1 MLLALVTALAVSA
14 DLGPV
19 DAFVRAEMERQKVPG
34 VAVAIVRGGEVVKA
48 QGYGLA
54 NVEHQVA
61 VKPETIFQSG
71 SVGKQFTSTVVM
83 LLVEEGKLALS
94 DPLTKF
100 FPEAPAPWRGITVRH
115 LLTHTSGIP
124 DYAGETLDY
133 RKDYTEEELARL
145 AFGLKLEFPPGSR
158 WSYSNTGYVLL
169 GIIVGK
175 VSGRFYGDLLA
186 ERVFAPLGMKTARVI
201 SEEDIVPNRAAG
213 YRLVGGQL
221 KNQEWVAP
229 KLNTTADGSLYLSV
243 LDLVAWDRGLRAGAV
258 LKPASWDEVYT
269 PVRLDS
275 GKTYPYGFGWDVSET
290 GGQKVHRHG
299 GAWQGFKSGIARF
312 LGSDLTVIVLANL
325 AQTDPM
331 RFVDGIA
338 GLAGP
343 PSRDARAL
351 ADRRHRAAGHG
362 ASARAPGL
370 GREGEARARGLRLRA
385 SRLLSP
391 RGRTAPGNPREPRAA
406 DVAAP
411 PRAPGS
417 GRRPRAHLR
426 GGLRLEALPRR
437 PRPRPGRQGR
447 PAVGSAAVGY
457 STTSS
462 RTWPVPGPMRPMA
475 FAAPRERSMAR
486 PLCEGKRSLTRTTTL
501 FPVAGKVTLTR
512 VPNAQ

>member
-1 MLLALVTALAVSA
+1 MLLALVTVLAVSA

-19 DAFVRAEMERQKVPG
+19 DAFVRAERERQKVPG
-34 VAVAIVRGGEVVKA
+34 VAVAIVRGGEVVEA
-48 QGYGLA
+48 RGYGLA

-100 FPEAPAPWRGITVRH
+100 FPRAPAEWRGITVRH

-133 RKDYTEEELARL
+133 RKDYTEEELASL

-213 YRLVGGQL
+213 YRLVDGQL

-258 LKPASWDEVYT
+258 LKPGSWDEVYT
-269 PVRLDS
+269 PVRLNS
-275 GKTYPYGFGWDVSET
+275 GRTYPYGFGWDVGET
-290 GGQKVHRHG
+290 AGQQVHRHG
-299 GAWQGFKSGIARF
+299 GSWQGFKSEIARF
-312 LGSDLTVIVLANL
+312 LGSDLTIVVLANL
-325 AQTDPM
+325 ADADPA
-331 RFVDGIA
+331 RFTDGIA
-338 GLAGP
+338 ALLDPSLAKP
-343 PSRDARAL
+343 ELAPI
-351 ADRRHRAAGHG
+351 ADREPQVTTRLRGILAAAAKGDL
-362 ASARAPGL
+362 APGDF
-370 GREGEARARGLRLRA
+370 AYVRAGFFPYAA
-385 SRLLSP
+385 SRLQKALGSLGAPTTLSLLERVE
-391 RGRTAPGNPREPRAA
+391 RGDDRVYTYDADYPPKAFRVVLALAPDDRIAGLS
-406 DVAAP
+406 V
-411 PRAPGS
+411 
-417 GRRPRAHLR
+417 RPR
-426 GGLRLEALPRR
+426 
-437 PRPRPGRQGR
+437 
-447 PAVGSAAVGY
+447 
-457 STTSS
+457 
-462 RTWPVPGPMRPMA
+462 
-475 FAAPRERSMAR
+475 
-486 PLCEGKRSLTRTTTL
+486 
-501 FPVAGKVTLTR
+501 
-512 VPNAQ
+512 